1 MKEQEVTMDVVLE
14 HGLTEEEYKL
24 ICSILGREPNFTEL
38 GIFSVM
44 WSEHCSYKNSRF
56 WLKKFPTTGPRIMV
70 KAGDENA
77 GIIDI
82 GSGLAISF
90 KIESHNHPS
99 AVEPFQGAATGIGG
113 IIRDIFTMGARPI
126 ALMDSLR
133 FGKLSTPNVRRL
145 LDGVVRGISH
155 YGNCIGLPTVGG
167 EIYFDPTYEG
177 NPLVNVF
184 CLGIMKHEDM
194 ALGCATGVGNSVYYV
209 GATTGRD
216 GIHGA
221 TFASEELDEQSED
234 RRPSV
239 QVGDPF
245 MEKLLI
251 EACLELL
258 QTDAVVGIQDMGAA
272 GLTCSTCE
280 TASRGGMGIEID
292 LAKVPQREKGMIP
305 YEILLSESQE
315 RMLVIVK
322 KGREAEVESIFAKWD
337 LHASNVGHVTDDGM
351 MRVLFHG
358 EKVAEIPAKQLAE
371 DAPLYQREFKEPAYY
386 KECKAADL
394 SVIPQPESY
403 AEIMKELLSDPTIA
417 NKRWVYE
424 QYDHMVITNTVVA
437 PGVADAAVLRL
448 KECEKL
454 LAMKTDCNGRYC
466 YLDPYV
472 GGMIAVAE
480 AARNVVCCGAKP
492 LAVTDCLNF
501 GNPMKEEIFW
511 QFKNCVEGV
520 SEACRQFETPV
531 TGGNVSFYNENPRGA
546 IDPTPVIGMVGL
558 IDNEDHVTTAPF
570 KKDGDVV
577 MLLGP
582 VESGIGGSEYL
593 AVIHKKKT
601 GALPDFDI
609 ELEKQVQATCLELIR
624 GGKIKSAHD
633 LSEGGLAVALAESC
647 ILGGFAGTAFGA
659 KIDLPATDER
669 LDGILFGERQSRII
683 ISVDPADVEAVQN
696 VASKNNIPVL
706 KLGTVGG
713 SRLQIS
719 CSGNMLIDEQV
730 ADLSVLFQSELESC
744 MS

>member
-1 MKEQEVTMDVVLE
+1 MKEQEVTLELVLE
-14 HGLTEEEYKL
+14 HGVTQQEFDT
-24 ICSILGREPNFTEL
+24 ICSVLGRKPNFTEL
-38 GIFSVM
+38 GVYSVM

-56 WLKKFPTTGPRIMV
+56 WLRKFPTTGKKVMV

-133 FGKLSTPNVRRL
+133 FGNIDTPNVRRL

-155 YGNCIGLPTVGG
+155 YGNCIGIPTVGG
-167 EIYFDPTYEG
+167 EIYFDSTYEG

-184 CLGIMKHEDM
+184 CLGILKHEDI
-194 ALGCATGVGNSVYYV
+194 ALGAASGVGNSVYYV
-209 GATTGRD
+209 GAATGRD

-221 TFASEELDEQSED
+221 TFASEELNEQSED

-245 MEKLLI
+245 MEKLLL

-280 TASRGGMGIEID
+280 TAARGNAGIEID
-292 LAKVPQREKGMIP
+292 LDLVPQRETGMIP

-322 KGREAEVESIFAKWD
+322 QGRENEVEQIFEKWD
-337 LHASNVGHVTDDGM
+337 LHAVNVGKVTDDGM
-351 MRVLFHG
+351 MRVRFHG
-358 EKVAEIPAKQLAE
+358 ETVVNVPAKSLTDE
-371 DAPLYQREFKEPAYY
+371 APLYQREYKEPSYY
-386 KECKAADL
+386 KQLKAIDL
-394 SVIPQPESY
+394 NSVNQPSNY
-403 AEIMKELLSDPTIA
+403 CDTLKTLLSDPTIA
-417 NKRWVYE
+417 NKSRIYE
-424 QYDHMVITNTVVA
+424 QYDHMVITNTVVL
-437 PGVADAAVLRL
+437 PGCADAAVLRL
-448 KECEKL
+448 KETEKL
-454 LAMKTDCNGRYC
+454 LAVATDCNGRYC

-520 SEACRQFETPV
+520 AHACRVFDTPV

-546 IDPTPVIGMVGL
+546 VDPTPVIGMAGL
-558 IDNEDHVTTAPF
+558 IDCYDHVTTAGF
-570 KKDGDVV
+570 KSTGDKVI
-577 MLLGP
+577 LLGP
-582 VESGIGGSEYL
+582 LESTIGASEYL
-593 AVIHKKKT
+593 QKVHGIKG
-601 GALPDFDI
+601 GALPEFDI
-609 ELEKQVQATCLELIR
+609 ELEKRVQDLCLDLIKM
-624 GGKIKSAHD
+624 GKVNSAHD
-633 LSEGGLAVALAESC
+633 LSEGGLAIALAEC
-647 ILGGFAGTAFGA
+647 CMMGDDAQGVFGVR
-659 KIDLPATDER
+659 IDIPEVPTR
-669 LDGILFGERQSRII
+669 LDGLLFGERQSRII
-683 ISVDPADVEAVQN
+683 ISVDPDQADGIMATAQKHDV
-696 VASKNNIPVL
+696 PVTI
-706 KLGTVGG
+706 LGEVGG
-713 SRLQIS
+713 DTLTIS
-719 CSGNMLIDEQV
+719 NNGKLVINETV
-730 ADLSVLFQSELESC
+730 KELAAVWNSAFESC
-744 MS
+744 MA

>member
-1 MKEQEVTMDVVLE
+1 MKEQEVTLDVVLD
-14 HGLTEEEYKL
+14 HGLTEEEFDM
-24 ICSILGREPNFTEL
+24 ICSILGRKPNFTEL
-38 GIFSVM
+38 GVFSVM

-82 GSGLAISF
+82 GDGLAISF

-194 ALGCATGVGNSVYYV
+194 ALGRASGVGNSVYYV
-209 GATTGRD
+209 GAATGRD

-221 TFASEELDEQSED
+221 TFASEELNEQSED

-245 MEKLLI
+245 MEKLLL

-280 TASRGGMGIEID
+280 TASRGGAGIEID

-322 KGREAEVESIFAKWD
+322 KGREQEVEAIFNKWD
-337 LHASNVGHVTDDGM
+337 LHASNIGHVTDDGL

-358 EKVAEIPAKQLAE
+358 EKVVEIPAKQLAE
-371 DAPLYQREFKEPAYY
+371 DAPVYQREFKEPAYY
-386 KECKAADL
+386 EQCKKENLD
-394 SVIPQPESY
+394 SIPQPASY
-403 AEIMKELLSDPTIA
+403 ADILKTLLSDPTIA
-417 NKRWVYE
+417 NKAWVYE

-437 PGVADAAVLRL
+437 PGMSDAAVLRL
-448 KECEKL
+448 KECDKL

-480 AARNVVCCGAKP
+480 AARNVVCCGAQP

-511 QFKNCVEGV
+511 QFKNCVEGIT
-520 SEACRQFETPV
+520 EACLQFDTPV

-546 IDPTPVIGMVGL
+546 IDPTPVVGMVGL
-558 IDNEDHVTTAPF
+558 IEKEDHVTTAPF
-570 KKDGDVV
+570 KNEGDIIV
-577 MLLGP
+577 LLGP
-582 VESGIGGSEYL
+582 LESGIGGSEYL
-593 AVIHKKKT
+593 AVVHKKKT
-601 GALPDFDI
+601 GALPEFDI
-609 ELEKQVQATCLELIR
+609 ELEKRVQQLCLKLIA
-624 GGKIKSAHD
+624 GGKIVSAHD
-633 LSEGGLAVALAESC
+633 ISEGGLAVALAESC
-647 ILGGFAGTAFGA
+647 VLGDLAGGA
-659 KIDLPATDER
+659 LGASVDLPETETR
-669 LDGILFGERQSRII
+669 LDGVLFGERQSRIV
-683 ISVDPADVEAVQN
+683 ISVGPNDLKTVKHLAEQVDV
-696 VASKNNIPVL
+696 PVFE
-706 KLGTVGG
+706 LGTVGG
-713 SRLQIS
+713 DNLSIACGGKEIINESIS
-719 CSGNMLIDEQV
+719 TLASLYR
-730 ADLSVLFQSELESC
+730 SELESC

>member
-1 MKEQEVTMDVVLE
+1 MKEQEVTLDLVLE

-24 ICSILGREPNFTEL
+24 ICSILGRQPNFTEL
-38 GIFSVM
+38 GVFSVM

-155 YGNCIGLPTVGG
+155 YGNCIGIPTVGG

-184 CLGIMKHEDM
+184 CLGIMRHEDM
-194 ALGCATGVGNSVYYV
+194 ALGRASGVGNSVYYV
-209 GATTGRD
+209 GAATGRD

-221 TFASEELDEQSED
+221 TFASEELNEKSEE

-245 MEKLLI
+245 MEKLLL

-280 TASRGGMGIEID
+280 TASRGGAGIEIE

-322 KGREAEVESIFAKWD
+322 KGREEEVEAIFNKWD
-337 LHASNVGHVTDDGM
+337 LHAANIGHVTDDGM
-351 MRVLFHG
+351 MRVLFNG
-358 EKVAEIPAKQLAE
+358 QKVVEIPAKQLAE
-371 DAPLYQREFKEPAYY
+371 DAPIYQREFKEPAYY
-386 KECKAADL
+386 KKCKSEDL
-394 SVIPQPESY
+394 SAIAQPLSY
-403 AEIMKELLSDPTIA
+403 GDILKKLLGDPTIA
-417 NKRWVYE
+417 DKRWVYE

-437 PGVADAAVLRL
+437 PGVSDAAVLRL

-466 YLDPYV
+466 YLDPYI

-492 LAVTDCLNF
+492 LAITDCLNF

-511 QFKNCVEGV
+511 QFKNCVEGIA
-520 SEACRQFETPV
+520 EACRQFETPV

-546 IDPTPVIGMVGL
+546 VDPTPVIGIVGL
-558 IDNEDHVTTAPF
+558 IDTQDHVTTASF
-570 KKDGDVV
+570 KKPGDVV
-577 MLLGP
+577 ILLGP
-582 VESGIGGSEYL
+582 IESGIGGSEYL
-593 AVIHKKKT
+593 AIAHGKKT
-601 GALPDFDI
+601 GALPEFDI
-609 ELEKQVQATCLELIR
+609 ELEKRVQSVCLKLIR
-624 GGKIKSAHD
+624 DGKIKSAHD
-633 LSEGGLAVALAESC
+633 ISEGGLAVALAESC
-647 ILGGFAGTAFGA
+647 ILGGVDSTALGA
-659 KIDLPATDER
+659 SVDLPATSQR
-669 LDGILFGERQSRII
+669 LDGVLFGERQSRIL
-683 ISVDPADVEAVQN
+683 ISVDPSDVMYVDDFA
-696 VASKNNIPVL
+696 KNNNVPVY
-706 KLGTVGG
+706 KLGTVENE
-713 SRLQIS
+713 RLQIS
-719 CSGNMLIDEQV
+719 CSGKILIDERI
-730 ADLSVLFQSELESC
+730 ADIAKVFRSELESC